1 MRTSPHATFR
11 LPAKDPAAWLA
22 EVHADVQAA
31 RFAEQAQSHA
41 ALTSALRT
49 YRTNR
54 PALSQRGHRSGVV
67 L

>member
-1 MRTSPHATFR
+1 MRTTPQATYS

-22 EVHADVQAA
+22 EVHAEAQAA
-31 RFAEQAQSHA
+31 RFAEQAQTHA
-41 ALTSALRT
+41 AMAAALRT

-54 PALSQRGHRSGVV
+54 PALSQRGHRSGVA